1 VEAEEECKCPPPGA
15 PGWMSTFADLMSLL
29 MCFFVLLLSFSEMDV
44 LKFKQ
49 IAGSMKFAF
58 GVQNQVK
65 VEDIPKGTSV
75 IAQEFSPGKPEPTP
89 IEVVMQ
95 QTIEIT
101 KAKLD
106 FQDGE
111 SSKVGGEEDVKI
123 RKTERKIEEEASQ
136 DLPTET
142 SDLVASADA
151 QQEEAPVQQEDES
164 DAKSEVTDQTPSPG
178 ISAQQGLAQKIA
190 KELRDE
196 IEDGAI
202 EIEALG
208 QQLIIRVREKG
219 AFPSG
224 SAFLQPRF
232 RPVITKVA
240 TILVDIPGSI
250 IISGHTDNEPVQSE
264 LYRSNWDLSAQRAV
278 SVAHEMI
285 KVKGITDKQMSIIGY
300 AGTKPLSDGKTDLDQ
315 RRNRRVEITIMQ
327 GEASESGEVSTD
339 YNDAEE

>member
-1 VEAEEECKCPPPGA
+1 MEEECKCPPPGA

-49 IAGSMKFAF
+49 IAGSMEFAF

-89 IEVVMQ
+89 IEMVTQ

-111 SSKVGGEEDVKI
+111 DSKVGGQENVKI
-123 RKTERKIEEEASQ
+123 RKTDRKIEEEASQ

-142 SDLVASADA
+142 SDLEASADA
-151 QQEEAPVQQEDES
+151 QKEEAPVQDEVKS
-164 DAKSEVTDQTPSPG
+164 DSQAQLTDQTPSPG
-178 ISAQQGLAQKIA
+178 VSAQQGLAKKIA

-196 IEDGAI
+196 IEDGAV

-232 RPVITKVA
+232 RPVIKKVA
-240 TILVDIPGSI
+240 TILVDIPGVI
-250 IISGHTDNEPVQSE
+250 TISGHTDKEPVQSE

-285 KVKGITDKQMSIIGY
+285 KVRGITDKDMSIVGY
-300 AGTKPLSDGKTDLDQ
+300 AGTKPLTNGKTTSER
-315 RRNRRVEITIMQ
+315 RRNRRVEISIMQ
-327 GEASESGEVSTD
+327 GEAEESGEVGTD
-339 YNDAEE
+339 DDSE

>member
-1 VEAEEECKCPPPGA
+1 MEMEEKPKIIISGSPR
-15 PGWMSTFADLMSLL
+15 WMTTFADLMSLL
-29 MCFFVLLLSFSEMDV
+29 LSFFVLLLSFSEMDV

-49 IAGSMKFAF
+49 IAGSMEFAF

-75 IAQEFSPGKPEPTP
+75 IAVEFSPGKPEPTP
-89 IEVVMQ
+89 IEMVTQ

-111 SSKVGGEEDVKI
+111 SDRVGGQEDIKI
-123 RKTERKIEEEASQ
+123 RKTEREIEEEASQ
-136 DLPTET
+136 DLPTEI
-142 SDLVASADA
+142 SDLDASSEN
-151 QQEEAPVQQEDES
+151 QQAEAPVQDEVTS
-164 DAKSEVTDQTPSPG
+164 DSQAQSTDQTPSPG
-178 ISAQQGLAQKIA
+178 VSAQQGLANKIA

-219 AFPSG
+219 SFPAG

-232 RPVITKVA
+232 RPVVIKVA
-240 TILVDIPGSI
+240 NILLDIPGVI
-250 IISGHTDNEPVQSE
+250 VISGHTDNEPVQSE

-285 KVKGITDKQMSIIGY
+285 KVKGFENKKMFISGY
-300 AGTKPLSDGKTDLDQ
+300 AGTKPLTDGKTSVT
-315 RRNRRVEITIMQ
+315 RSRNRRVEITILQ
-327 GEASESGEVSTD
+327 GKAAESGQVETN
-339 YNDAEE
+339 Y